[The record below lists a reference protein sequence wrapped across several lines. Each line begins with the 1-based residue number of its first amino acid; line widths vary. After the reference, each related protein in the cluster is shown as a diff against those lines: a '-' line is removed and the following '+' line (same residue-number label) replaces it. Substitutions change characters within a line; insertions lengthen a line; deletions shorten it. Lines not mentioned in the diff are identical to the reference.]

1 MAHLLDT
8 LTRCSS
14 HASWRRSADHN
25 INYSPETWT
34 YNYCKQESEL
44 QSAIDTPASTNN
56 SEASPIIGFDGLI
69 SNPQLA
75 ADAISLFPSRGQA
88 THLWQVFLNNVDV
101 LLKVLHIPTTQPA
114 VFAAINNPKAAS
126 KDLNALLFSIYFA
139 AVTSLRQADSHMIFG
154 EDRQSVLKRF
164 QRGLEVSL
172 HSAAFLDSPTIVSLQ
187 AISIYL
193 VNLAAPLRAL
203 GSHLV

>member
-1 MAHLLDT
+1 M
-8 LTRCSS
+8 LTSCSS
-14 HASWRRSADHN
+14 RAFWRRSVDHS
-25 INYSPETWT
+25 INSSAETWT
-34 YNYCKQESEL
+34 YNYWKQESEL
-44 QSAIDTPASTNN
+44 QSAINTPASTNN
-56 SEASPIIGFDGLI
+56 SEASPMIGFDGLV

-75 ADAISLFPSRGQA
+75 ADAFSLFPSRGQA
-88 THLWQVFLNNVDV
+88 AHLWQIFLNNVDV

-139 AVTSLRQADSHMIFG
+139 AVTSLRQADSHIIFG

-172 HSAAFLDSPTIVSLQ
+172 HSAEFLDSPTIVSLQ

-193 VNLAAPLRAL
+193 VNLAAPSSVL
-203 GSHLV
+203 GSYLV